1 MAETENITQR
11 LSDYS
16 TRTNVNAMQTALLDQ
31 RLAITEKR
39 VEEYHQRLHK
49 AEDELLVAKTVQTIH
64 DTQINAMRKIVIGN
78 GDRET
83 IPMDMERM
91 ERNIQDILKVDWAA
105 MRIRLDELEKYKEK
119 VDSRSWQIWLAII
132 LALVASVL
140 NLVLK

>member
-1 MAETENITQR
+1 MAETENIAQR

-16 TRTNVNAMQTALLDQ
+16 VKTNVNAMQTALLDQ

-105 MRIRLDELEKYKEK
+105 MRITLDELEKYKEK